1 MQRLSNSP
9 IGSLVPT
16 VAGQRAFVPNPLPRE
31 LNLSSE
37 LVGLLD
43 RASRA
48 IARLDGVGETIQNP
62 NLAIGYP
69 MIRHMIRRE
78 AVLSSRIEGAVAS
91 LSDVFAYEAGGR
103 QSDAGDVREVVDYA
117 VALEW
122 GIRALED
129 LPISLRLVDQI
140 HARLLD
146 GVRGDSMRTGE
157 FRRKQVWIGPPR
169 SAIGQ
174 ARFVP
179 PPHERLR
186 DLFLDWEIF
195 ANEPLDMPPLVR
207 CALMHYQFEAIHPY
221 EDGNG
226 RTGRLLIMLFL
237 IASGVLSSPLLHLSA
252 YFERDRQLYYDELL
266 AMSAG
271 GDWERWL
278 SYFSTGVLQ
287 ESRDAAARI
296 RRFRDLRDGYR
307 EVLQQRRAPG
317 NALRLVD
324 ELFANPIITAR
335 GAANALDISM
345 PGARGVL
352 NRLVG
357 EGWARRIENT
367 WPPLYVAHEILS
379 VLDDPIET
387 PNP

>member
-357 EGWARRIENT
+357 EDRK
-367 WPPLYVAHEILS
+367 S
-379 VLDDPIET
+379 VV
-387 PNP
+387 